1 MYGTKGEN
9 GALKDEQCTMNT
21 SDCILKGFKF
31 PWREFLGN
39 KRERERESEIEN
51 NITRTTM
58 YLLNVKRNYNF
69 IAPEM

>member
-1 MYGTKGEN
+1 MKMV
-9 GALKDEQCTMNT
+9 LQKDKLFTMNV

-31 PWREFLGN
+31 PWRGVGEN
-39 KRERERESEIEN
+39 ERERERKRKSEIEN

>member
-1 MYGTKGEN
+1 MV
-9 GALKDEQCTMNT
+9 LQKDKLFTMNV

-31 PWREFLGN
+31 PWREIVE
-39 KRERERESEIEN
+39 REREREIEN
-51 NITRTTM
+51 NIIRTTM

>member
-39 KRERERESEIEN
+39 KRERER
-51 NITRTTM
+51 
-58 YLLNVKRNYNF
+58 K
-69 IAPEM
+69 